1 MRNRKISKE
10 LQMKVLKYLDYLNK
24 REDDGFEKGEEILK
38 LISQDLRA
46 EVSEEF
52 YGKILK

>member
-10 LQMKVLKYLDYLNK
+10 LQMKVLKHLDYLNK

-38 LISQDLRA
+38 LIS
-46 EVSEEF
+46 
-52 YGKILK
+52 